1 MLIHEQEYSTRNCT
15 QHFGM
20 LSGLNPSRPLQGK
33 IRTSFMNKDVSASSA
48 LSVFNM
54 YLLQRPL
61 FIVPLRPRVVRVG
74 LMGDWEVEPPL
85 PIVGKI
91 YHLTP
96 AENFV
101 QEMNS

>member
-1 MLIHEQEYSTRNCT
+1 MFRH
-15 QHFGM
+15 
-20 LSGLNPSRPLQGK
+20 PL
-33 IRTSFMNKDVSASSA
+33 FSA
-48 LSVFNM
+48 FNV
-54 YLLQRPL
+54 YLLHWLL
-61 FIVPLRPRVVRVG
+61 FIVPLRPRMVRVG

-96 AENFV
+96 AENFA